1 QIARTQPLP
10 FHRRRPGGNG
20 GERERDECVVAG
32 KRQAKKAPGG
42 LVAAHHADRLQPF
55 QEAARGG
62 KIIERTRAFL
72 RARPPLPFDAG
83 MIDAEAGV
91 VEHAERDRDE
101 RGEEHLARGA
111 DVIAEQHHH
120 RERNREVIGIAL
132 LEAERTWLE
141 AEGVLE
147 EPGAE
152 NGRGAGN
159 RDCNRHRSD
168 RSRADAADAD
178 LAHGNRTLLLNQFLR
193 SFPRKRESSGRLAR
207 SFLFTSG
214 SPLSRGRTD
223 KARDLICAGHHLYP
237 YCPYL
242 FRDPYND
249 ATAAMVWGR

>member
-1 QIARTQPLP
+1 
-10 FHRRRPGGNG
+10 
-20 GERERDECVVAG
+20 
-32 KRQAKKAPGG
+32 
-42 LVAAHHADRLQPF
+42 
-55 QEAARGG
+55 
-62 KIIERTRAFL
+62 
-72 RARPPLPFDAG
+72 
-83 MIDAEAGV
+83 
-91 VEHAERDRDE
+91 
-101 RGEEHLARGA
+101 
-111 DVIAEQHHH
+111 
-120 RERNREVIGIAL
+120 
-132 LEAERTWLE
+132 AERTWLE

-159 RDCNRHRSD
+159 RDCNRRRSD

-193 SFPRKRESSGRLAR
+193 SFPRRESSGRLAR

-249 ATAAMVWGR
+249 ATAAMVWGRCPPRPHGYDRAQAPVAELVDAPDSKSGGGNIVLVRVRPGAPCLILRPVRPT